1 MKQNISST
9 EAYTA
14 TAKSCYICANCGVAI
29 KKSHIA
35 AKQAAG
41 FSTHHIECPEC
52 GQHTIK
58 DKDNE

>member
-1 MKQNISST
+1 MKKTISST

-14 TAKSCYICANCGVAI
+14 NANSRYICANCGVAV

-35 AKQAAG
+35 AKQSAG
-41 FSTHHIECPEC
+41 FATHHIACPEC

-58 DKDNE
+58 DKENE